1 MGREG
6 EREGE
11 KHQCVVAS
19 CALLT
24 GNPAYNPGMCLD
36 WESTADPLICKPAF
50 NPLSHSSQGFVL
62 KILFIF
68 TEKGKEEERG
78 GEKHQCVV
86 ASPVPPTGDL
96 ACNPGTCLDWEWNL
110 QRFGS

>member
-68 TEKGKEEERG
+68 IFREGKGRRKRERETSMCG
-78 GEKHQCVV
+78 CLSCAPLGTQ
-86 ASPVPPTGDL
+86 L
-96 ACNPGTCLDWEWNL
+96 ANQSCALTHA
-110 QRFGS
+110 